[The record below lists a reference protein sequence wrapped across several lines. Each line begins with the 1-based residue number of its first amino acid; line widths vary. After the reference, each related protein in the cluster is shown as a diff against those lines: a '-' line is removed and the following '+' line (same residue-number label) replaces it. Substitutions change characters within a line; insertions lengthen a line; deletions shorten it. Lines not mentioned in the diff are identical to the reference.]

1 MPLLNIIKMKTKQIT
16 ILLWISALF
25 FFGCKKELTTT
36 PTTSV
41 PESLIYGT
49 AENIETVLNG
59 TWSYMNDT
67 YFTYANPGYS
77 SILRTSDVMG
87 GDIAIITNK
96 YGYRDAYE
104 YTLANNQTRL
114 GAFWT
119 ILYRVIN
126 NTNNIISKIDA
137 STGTAE
143 KKAQIKGQAYALRAN
158 SYLNLVTYYQ
168 FNYQVNPQAKA
179 VPVYIEP
186 SSATTD
192 GNPKSTVEQVYQL
205 IISDLTEAEKL
216 LLSYQRPATA
226 KYKIN
231 IDVVNGLLARTYLN
245 MGKWDLAAQHALEA
259 KKNYP
264 YMTEADYSTGFN
276 ELKNGE
282 WIWGHGQR
290 PDQSTASYS
299 FHFLDTSSPSAY
311 YYSFMADPNFQKLF
325 DSHDIRAKLF
335 LWDGLPSREGYLRYQ
350 KFKFRA
356 DQTADIVFMRAS
368 EMTLI
373 AAESYAR
380 NVELS
385 KAVEQLNSL
394 RAARNADPFVLISQ
408 TKDQVIEA
416 VLMERRKELWGE
428 GFALSD
434 ILRTQTAVVRQPALG
449 NDGKPLQ
456 VTVITPNGTSKVVAA
471 KQHTTLRFPDGSA
484 FKANSPYYLFSVPLT
499 EINNNPNINN

>member
-1 MPLLNIIKMKTKQIT
+1 MRLLKFNKMKIKQIT
-16 ILLWISALF
+16 YIIGISILPIL
-25 FFGCKKELTTT
+25 GCQKDLTTT
-36 PTTSV
+36 PTNAVS
-41 PESLIYGT
+41 ESLIYGS
-49 AENIETVLNG
+49 ADNIETVLNG

-77 SILRTSDVMG
+77 SILRTSDAMG
-87 GDIAIITNK
+87 NDVAIITNK

-104 YTLANNQTRL
+104 FTLANNQTRL

-119 ILYRVIN
+119 ILYKVIN
-126 NTNNIISKIDA
+126 NTNNIITKIDA
-137 STGTAE
+137 STGSDE

-168 FNYQVNPQAKA
+168 FNYKLNPQAKA
-179 VPVYIEP
+179 VPIYTEP
-186 SSATTD
+186 TGPETE
-192 GNPKSTVEQVYQL
+192 GKPKSTVEQVYQL

-216 LLSYQRPATA
+216 LKDYQRPAST

-245 MGKWDLAAQHALEA
+245 MGKWDLAMQHALEA

-264 YMTEADYSTGFN
+264 YMSETDYSNGFN
-276 ELKNGE
+276 DLKNSE
-282 WIWGHGQR
+282 WIWGHGQQ

-299 FHFLDTSSPSAY
+299 FHFLDTSSPSSY
-311 YYSFMADPNFQKLF
+311 YYSFMADPNFLKLF
-325 DSHDIRAKLF
+325 DNNDIRTKLF

-350 KFKFRA
+350 KFKFRP

-380 NVELS
+380 NSELI
-385 KAVEQLNSL
+385 KAVEQLNAV
-394 RAARNADPFVLISQ
+394 RIARKADPFVLGLH
-408 TKDQVIEA
+408 TEDEVIDEI
-416 VLMERRKELWGE
+416 LIERRKELWGE

-434 ILRTQTAVVRQPALG
+434 ILRTQKAVVRNPALG
-449 NDGKPLQ
+449 TDDKPLQ
-456 VTVITPNGTSKVVAA
+456 VTVITPDGSSKVVVA
-471 KQHTTLRFPDGSA
+471 KQHTTLRFSDGTA
-484 FKANSPYYLFSVPLT
+484 FIPNSKYYLFSVPQT
-499 EINNNPNINN
+499 ELNNNPNINK

>member
-1 MPLLNIIKMKTKQIT
+1 MHLLKITKMKIKQIT
-16 ILLWISALF
+16 YIIGISALPF
-25 FFGCKKELTTT
+25 LGCKKELTTT

-49 AENIETVLNG
+49 ADNIETVLNG

-87 GDIAIITNK
+87 DDIAIITNK

-104 YTLANNQTRL
+104 YTLSNNQTRL

-168 FNYQVNPQAKA
+168 FNYQVDPQAKA
-179 VPVYIEP
+179 VPIYTEP
-186 SSATTD
+186 TGPTTE
-192 GNPKSTVEQVYQL
+192 GKSKSTVEQVYQL

-216 LLSYQRPATA
+216 LPAYQRPGTT

-264 YMTEADYSTGFN
+264 YMSETDYTNGFN
-276 ELKNGE
+276 DLKNSE
-282 WIWGHGQR
+282 WIWGHGQQ

-325 DSHDIRAKLF
+325 DSHDIRTKLF

-356 DQTADIVFMRAS
+356 DQTGDIVFMRAS

-380 NVELS
+380 NADLP

-394 RAARNADPFVLISQ
+394 RAARKADPFTLGSQ
-408 TKDQVIEA
+408 TRDQVIAEI
-416 VLMERRKELWGE
+416 LIERRKELWGE

-434 ILRTQTAVVRQPALG
+434 ILRTQTAVVRNPALG
-449 NDGKPLQ
+449 TDGKPLQ
-456 VTVITPNGTSKVVAA
+456 VTVITPDGSSKVVSA
-471 KQHTTLRFPDGSA
+471 KQHTTLKFPDGSA
-484 FKANSPYYLFSVPLT
+484 FKPNSSYYLFSVPQT
-499 EINNNPNINN
+499 ELNNNPNINK

>member
-216 LLSYQRPATA
+216 LLSYQRPATT

-231 IDVVNGLLARTYLN
+231 NDVVNGLLARTYLN
-245 MGKWDLAAQHALEA
+245 MGKWDLATQHALEA

-299 FHFLDTSSPSAY
+299 FYFLDTSSPSAY